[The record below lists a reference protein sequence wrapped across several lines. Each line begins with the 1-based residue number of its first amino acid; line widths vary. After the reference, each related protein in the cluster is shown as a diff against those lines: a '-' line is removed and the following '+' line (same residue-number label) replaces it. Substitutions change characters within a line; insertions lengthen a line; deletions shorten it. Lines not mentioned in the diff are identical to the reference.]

1 MKAINYLFFFLLI
14 GNAHKINSQDILDAY
29 IIKLNGDS
37 VQGSVK
43 LPGSKLWGMNVYAR
57 LGDGIDFSEKGRQG
71 SFVFYE
77 PKQIK
82 EFGYYAA
89 KNRTSPVRYV
99 SETVYKSKRLVIIE
113 IDGPLRLYKDAT
125 LQMIDRNTANV
136 DYYYIKKKNDKLFI
150 IEKTAYYKVKKRDS
164 LKEYLADCP
173 EVTEILNDKNE
184 LDLAVLVKKY
194 NDWYERTSQ

>member
-1 MKAINYLFFFLLI
+1 MKIFNYLFFFLLI
-14 GNAHKINSQDILDAY
+14 GNVQKVNSQDILDAY

-37 VQGSVK
+37 VHGSVK

-57 LGDGIDFSEKGRQG
+57 LGDGIDFSEMGKQG
-71 SFVFYE
+71 SFVFYDPE
-77 PKQIK
+77 QIK
-82 EFGYYAA
+82 EFGYYAG

-99 SETVYKSKRLVIIE
+99 SETVYKRKRLVIIV
-113 IDGPLRLYKDAT
+113 IDGPLRLYRDAT
-125 LQMIDRNTANV
+125 LQMIDRNTTNV
-136 DYYYIKKKNDKLFI
+136 DYYYIRKKSDKLFI

-184 LDLAVLVKKY
+184 LDLSVLVKKY
-194 NDWYERTSQ
+194 NDWHERTTQ

>member
-1 MKAINYLFFFLLI
+1 MKPIKCLFFFLLF
-14 GNAHKINSQDILDAY
+14 GTAQKIYGQDILDAY
-29 IIKLNGDS
+29 IIKHNGDS
-37 VQGSVK
+37 LQGSVK
-43 LPGSKLWGMNVYAR
+43 LPGSKLWGRNVYAR
-57 LGDGIDFSEKGRQG
+57 LGDGIDFSEKGKQG

-89 KNRTSPVRYV
+89 KNRSSPVRYV
-99 SETVYKSKRLVIIE
+99 SETVYKSKRLVIID

-136 DYYYIKKKNDKLFI
+136 DYYYIKKKDADLFVI
-150 IEKTAYYKVKKRDS
+150 SNTAYYKVKKRDS

-173 EVTEILNDKNE
+173 DVTEILNDKKDLE
-184 LDLAVLVKKY
+184 LNVLVKKY
-194 NDWYERTSQ
+194 NDWYERTSH